1 MKKGVAAVLL
11 LACLAAGDTKIEPDE
26 KYIVVEAA
34 LRTHMPEIALAELN
48 KLSPQDRDGLYWIHL
63 GRTLR
68 ALKRPIEAVEAY
80 EKGMELNPKSAS
92 GYNGVGMAYTEAGE
106 AEKGESFLLKAT
118 ELSPMEAAYYHDLG
132 KSYLIRGNYPKARQP
147 LSIALR
153 LGGNKEIVNHLAIA
167 MTLSGDEVHAKT
179 LLMDHYD
186 LHEVY
191 CLLAEAY
198 ELGGHI
204 PEAVERYQMAL
215 RARSDY
221 RRAQERLD
229 GIIGERQ

>member
-1 MKKGVAAVLL
+1 MKKTLMILL
-11 LACLAAGDTKIEPDE
+11 FLLVCAAAGADKAEGE

-34 LRTHMPEIALAELN
+34 LRTQMPEIALAELN
-48 KLSPQDRDGLYWIHL
+48 KLQAKDRDALYWFHM

-68 ALKRPIEAVEAY
+68 FLKRPLEAVEAY
-80 EKGMELNPKSAS
+80 ETGIRLSPANAG
-92 GYNGVGMAYTEAGE
+92 GYNGIGMAYTEAGNP
-106 AEKGESFLLKAT
+106 EKGESFLLKAT
-118 ELSPMEAAYYHDLG
+118 ELSSMEASYYHDLG
-132 KSYLIRGNYPKARQP
+132 KAYLMQRHYQKARQP

-153 LGGNKEIVNHLAIA
+153 LGGGKEVVNHLAIA
-167 MTLSGDEVHAKT
+167 MTLSGDEVQAKA
-179 LLMDHYD
+179 LLIEHYD

-204 PEAVERYQMAL
+204 PEAVDRYQMSL

-221 RRAQERLD
+221 GRAKERLERL
-229 GIIGERQ
+229 IGVR